1 MKIQK
6 ILIANRGEIARRII
20 RTCDRMSI
28 ATVAVYS
35 ALDADLPY
43 VQEAGEA
50 CFLEGT
56 HSTETYLSGAKL
68 IQMAVKTK
76 ADAIHPGY
84 GFLSEN
90 AQFARDVRD
99 HGLIFIGPS
108 PESIEAMGHKI
119 RAKELAAKAEV
130 PLIPGNTSAVTS
142 LDQAIDLARD
152 IGYPVLLKA
161 AAGGGGKG
169 MRQVNSDEEMTEL
182 YDTVRSEARSSFGD
196 DEVFIEKY
204 LIDPKHIEIQL
215 FGDQHGNYVHLFE
228 RDCSIQRRH
237 QKVVEEAPCAIIQP
251 DTRQKMGEAAI
262 SLAREVKYY
271 SSGTVEFLMDKDQN
285 FYFLEMNTRLQVEH
299 PVTEMITGTDLVE
312 WQIRVAEGQP
322 LSLSQQDLSMEGHA
336 IQLRLYAED
345 YLDDFSPSPGMIRR
359 MQLPDHP
366 HIRLDMGFEAGN
378 EVTLYFDP
386 MIGKIICH
394 AENRDRCI
402 EALQRWLK
410 STLVA
415 GITTTIPFG
424 QVVLNTKDFRSGEYP
439 ITFYRDLDRDTLER
453 LEKESGETAAQFAKW
468 LWEAKKEENY
478 LL

>member
-6 ILIANRGEIARRII
+6 ILIANRGEIARRIM
-20 RTCDRMSI
+20 RTCDTLSI
-28 ATVAVYS
+28 DTVAVYAAS
-35 ALDADLPY
+35 DADLPY
-43 VQEAGEA
+43 VRKAGESILLPGESIA
-50 CFLEGT
+50 
-56 HSTETYLSGAKL
+56 ETYLNGAKL
-68 IQMAVKTK
+68 IQIAIQTG
-76 ADAIHPGY
+76 AEAIHPGY

-90 AQFARDVRD
+90 ATFARDVRD
-99 HGLIFIGPS
+99 QGLIFIGPS

-119 RAKELAAKAEV
+119 RAKQLAAKANV

-142 LDQAIDLARD
+142 LDQAIDMARK

-169 MRQVNSDEEMTEL
+169 MRQVNSDEEMTDL
-182 YDTVRSEARSSFGD
+182 YETVRSEARSSFGD

-215 FGDQHGNYVHLFE
+215 FGDQRGNYVHLFE

-237 QKVVEEAPCAIIQP
+237 QKIIEEAPCAIIHP
-251 DTRQKMGEAAI
+251 ETRQKMGAAAI
-262 SLAREVKYY
+262 SLAREVDYY

-312 WQIRVAEGQP
+312 WQIRVAEEQP
-322 LSLSQQDLSMEGHA
+322 LPLFQEDLNIQGHA

-359 MQLPDHP
+359 MHLPDHSA
-366 HIRLDMGFEAGN
+366 IRQDLGFEHGN

-402 EALQRWLK
+402 EVFLRWLK

-415 GITTTIPFG
+415 GIKTTIPFG
-424 QVVLNTKDFRSGEYP
+424 QVVFNTKDFRSGEYP
-439 ITFYRDLDRDTLER
+439 ITFYRDLEEDALER

-468 LWEAKKEENY
+468 LWEAKKEENF